1 MYPCITTYWLN
12 QPIIFIVIASYIVN
26 VVNINYFNAYIW
38 SEYIQ
43 VTINRVETINL
54 FNSTLSDT
62 FHFQIK

>member
-43 VTINRVETINL
+43 VTIIELKQSIYLIVHYLIRFI
-54 FNSTLSDT
+54 S
-62 FHFQIK
+62 K